1 MLYFS
6 LFNFYII
13 LKLKPLKNFLFF
25 VLAFSSF
32 TVFSQENLVTLSGG
46 YAFANVEDVS
56 GDATGW
62 RINGTYEYRP
72 NGSPIAHGI
81 SIGYITVEGD
91 GSTTIGSL
99 PTSYTV
105 NSLPIY
111 YAPKFLFGNK
121 SLEGFVKGALG
132 MQFSDLETTT
142 QLENTTQNV
151 RVSSNDSG
159 FYGGFGL
166 GGMKTFNEKFFINAE
181 YEWAYLSNSYYKD
194 GFMNSFMLG
203 LGVRF

>member
-1 MLYFS
+1 MK
-6 LFNFYII
+6 I
-13 LKLKPLKNFLFF
+13 FLFLI
-25 VLAFSSF
+25 VALSSF
-32 TVFSQENLVTLSGG
+32 SVFSQENLVTFSGG

-72 NGSPIAHGI
+72 NGGSIAHGI
-81 SIGYITVEGD
+81 SIGYISVEGD
-91 GSTTIGSL
+91 GTTNIGSL

-111 YAPKFLFGNK
+111 YAPKYLFGNK

-142 QLENTTQNV
+142 QNV
-151 RVSSNDSG
+151 RISSNDSG
-159 FYGGFGL
+159 FYGGLGV
-166 GGMKTFNEKFFINAE
+166 GGMKTFKEKFFINAE
-181 YEWAYLSNSYYKD
+181 YEWAYMSNSFYKD
-194 GFMNSFMLG
+194 GFMNSFMVG